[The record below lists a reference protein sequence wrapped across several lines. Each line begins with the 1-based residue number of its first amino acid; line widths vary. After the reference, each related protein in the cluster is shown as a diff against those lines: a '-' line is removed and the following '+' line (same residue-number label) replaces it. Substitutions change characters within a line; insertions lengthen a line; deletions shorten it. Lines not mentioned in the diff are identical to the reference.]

1 MCPANVAAM
10 SQTSPLAT
18 WQALCLDASDQ
29 PRLAGFWA
37 AALHRRPDPH
47 DPTHL
52 LGEEEGEQVWVD
64 AVPEARTAKN
74 RVHLDVEVGDL
85 DGLLILGA
93 TVLREPDGEISW
105 YVMAD
110 PEGGEFCAFL
120 RPERGS
126 LPGRLYEVV
135 VDCADPYA
143 QSAWWGELLGLV
155 PEREP
160 KEHFAALESDGRL
173 PFDYL
178 CFVPVP
184 EPKTVKNRIHW
195 DIEVPDIAL
204 LTERG
209 ATVLRPRGGDIGW
222 HVMADPEGNEFCAF
236 TA

>member
-1 MCPANVAAM
+1 M
-10 SQTSPLAT
+10 SQTPPVAT

-29 PRLAGFWA
+29 PRLAEFWA
-37 AALHRRPDPH
+37 AALNRRPDAD

-52 LGEEEGEQVWVD
+52 RGEAEGERVWVD

-85 DGLLILGA
+85 DGLLGLGA
-93 TVLREPDGEISW
+93 TVLRGPDDEISW
-105 YVMAD
+105 WVMAD

-120 RPERGS
+120 RLERPS
-126 LPGRLYEVV
+126 LPGRLHQVV

-143 QSAWWGELLGLV
+143 QAAWWGELLGLV
-155 PEREP
+155 SEREP
-160 KEHFAALESDGRL
+160 KEHHSALESDGRL

-184 EPKTVKNRIHW
+184 EPKSVKNRVHW
-195 DIEVPDIAL
+195 DVDVADIGL

-209 ATVLRPRGGDIGW
+209 ATVLRPPGGDISW

-236 TA
+236 TPRQ

>member
-1 MCPANVAAM
+1 M
-10 SQTSPLAT
+10 SQTPPVAT

-29 PRLAGFWA
+29 PRLAEFWA
-37 AALHRRPDPH
+37 AALDRRPDAD

-52 LGEEEGEQVWVD
+52 LGQEEGTHVWVD
-64 AVPEARTAKN
+64 AVPEAKTAKN

-85 DGLLILGA
+85 KGLLGLGA
-93 TVLREPDGEISW
+93 TVRREPDDENSW
-105 YVMAD
+105 HIMAD
-110 PEGGEFCAFL
+110 PDGGEFCAFL
-120 RPERGS
+120 RPQRRS

-135 VDCADPYA
+135 VDCADAHA
-143 QSAWWGELLGLV
+143 QAAWWGELFGLV

-184 EPKTVKNRIHW
+184 EPKTVKNRVHW
-195 DIEVPDIAL
+195 DVGVADVGL

-209 ATVLRPRGGDIGW
+209 ATVLREPDDDISW

-236 TA
+236 TPRS

>member
-1 MCPANVAAM
+1 M
-10 SQTSPLAT
+10 
-18 WQALCLDASDQ
+18 
-29 PRLAGFWA
+29 
-37 AALHRRPDPH
+37 
-47 DPTHL
+47 
-52 LGEEEGEQVWVD
+52 
-64 AVPEARTAKN
+64 
-74 RVHLDVEVGDL
+74 
-85 DGLLILGA
+85 
-93 TVLREPDGEISW
+93 
-105 YVMAD
+105 
-110 PEGGEFCAFL
+110 
-120 RPERGS
+120 
-126 LPGRLYEVV
+126 V

-222 HVMADPEGNEFCAF
+222 HVMADPRA
-236 TA
+236 TSSAPSRPRLRRLWALSWTSTSPRRS